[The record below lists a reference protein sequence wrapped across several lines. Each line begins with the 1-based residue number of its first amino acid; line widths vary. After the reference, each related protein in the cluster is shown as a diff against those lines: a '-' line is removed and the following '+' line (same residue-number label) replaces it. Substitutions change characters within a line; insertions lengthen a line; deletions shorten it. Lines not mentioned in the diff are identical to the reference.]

1 MSVVYRINGEQVTR
15 KEFVKDSKGIGQIRR
30 SYESSKVIVS
40 EGAAVHPD
48 DRHEAMGHA
57 RKHGFA
63 IDFDREGRPHFTSH
77 TQQKK
82 YLKVLGMYN
91 KDSKRECEKDQGKQ
105 AKGKAAQSPCV
116 LGKGTND
123 ARRAT

>member
-1 MSVVYRINGEQVTR
+1 MAVVYKINGSEVPR
-15 KEFVKDSKGIGQIRR
+15 KEFIKDSKGMGRIRR
-30 SYESSKVIVS
+30 SYETSSVIVS

-48 DRHEAMGHA
+48 DRHEAMAHA

-82 YLKVLGMYN
+82 YLKVLGFYN
-91 KDSKRECEKDQGKQ
+91 KDSN
-105 AKGKAAQSPCV
+105 S
-116 LGKGTND
+116 
-123 ARRAT
+123 

>member
-1 MSVVYRINGEQVTR
+1 MAVVYRINGEQVTR

-63 IDFDREGRPHFTSH
+63 IDFDREGRPHFTSY

-91 KDSKRECEKDQGKQ
+91 KDSN
-105 AKGKAAQSPCV
+105 S
-116 LGKGTND
+116 
-123 ARRAT
+123 